1 MIKNFDELL
10 EKVKEHPPKRVVIP
24 AAHTMSAVYCAT
36 LAKEE
41 GIGEF
46 LLIGDKAQII
56 DYISMSEESLIDAF
70 EIIDES
76 DSEKCIKL
84 AVEAV
89 LENRADLILKG
100 ATTTGQLMKGVLNKE
115 KGLHTGNILSDVL
128 VIETQERLTLMTDGG
143 IVLYPGVKEK
153 ISLINNAVAVAHK
166 LENPCPNVA
175 LLCALEVENSKMPP
189 TIDAAEITRMYK
201 DGQITGCVVEGPL
214 ALDVAVSEHAAKIK
228 KIDSPVAGNADIL
241 IMPYIEAGNIF
252 GKAMTYYAH
261 LRVAHVV
268 MGAKVPILITSRAD
282 DAWTKLHSV
291 ALGIMCAQKES

>member
-10 EKVKEHPPKRVVIP
+10 DNVKEHPTKRVVIP
-24 AAHTMSAVYCAT
+24 AAHTMSAVYAAT

-41 GIGEF
+41 QIGEF

-56 DYISMSEESLIDAF
+56 DYISMSKENLVDSF

-76 DSEKCIKL
+76 NPEKCVEL
-84 AVEAV
+84 AVDAV
-89 LENRADLILKG
+89 LNNKADLILKG
-100 ATTTGQLMKGVLNKE
+100 ATTTGQLIKGVLNKE
-115 KGLHTGNILSDVL
+115 KGLQTGNILSDVL
-128 VIETQERLTLMTDGG
+128 VIETKDRLTLMTDGG
-143 IVLYPGVKEK
+143 IVRYPNVQEK
-153 ISLINNAVAVAHK
+153 VSLINNAVYVAHR

-175 LLCALEVENSKMPP
+175 LLCAIEVVNPTMPP
-189 TIDAAEITRMYK
+189 TVEAAEITKMYK
-201 DGQITGCVVEGPL
+201 EGQITGCVVDGPL

-261 LRVAHVV
+261 LRVAHVI

-291 ALGIMCAQKES
+291 ALGIICA

>member
-10 EKVKEHPPKRVVIP
+10 DKVRKLPPKRVVIP

-41 GIGEF
+41 QIGNF

-76 DSEKCIKL
+76 DPEKCVEL
-84 AVEAV
+84 AVDAV
-89 LENRADLILKG
+89 LNNEADLILKG
-100 ATTTGQLMKGVLNKE
+100 AITTEQLMKGVLNKE
-115 KGLHTGNILSDVL
+115 KGLYTGNILSDVL
-128 VIETQERLTLMTDGG
+128 VIETKDRLTLMTDGG

-153 ISLINNAVAVAHK
+153 ISLINNAVYVAHK

-175 LLCALEVENSKMPP
+175 LLCALEVTNPKMPP
-189 TIDAAEITRMYK
+189 TLEAAELTKMYK
-201 DGQITGCVVEGPL
+201 EGLITGCVVDGPL
-214 ALDVAVSEHAAKIK
+214 ALDVAVSEHAARIK
-228 KIDSPVAGNADIL
+228 KIDTPVAGNADIL

-261 LRVAHVV
+261 LRVAHVI

-291 ALGIMCAQKES
+291 ALGIICA

>member
-10 EKVKEHPPKRVVIP
+10 DKVKKHPPKRVVIP

-41 GIGEF
+41 QIGDF

-56 DYISMSEESLIDAF
+56 DYISMSEESMVDAF
-70 EIIDES
+70 EIIDET
-76 DSEKCIKL
+76 DQEKCIEH
-84 AVEAV
+84 AVDAV
-89 LENRADLILKG
+89 LDNRADLILKG
-100 ATTTGQLMKGVLNKE
+100 ATTTGQLMKGILNKE
-115 KGLHTGNILSDVL
+115 KGLHTSGNILSDVL
-128 VIETQERLTLMTDGG
+128 VIETKQRLTLMSDGG
-143 IVLYPGVKEK
+143 IVLYPGIEEK

-175 LLCALEVENSKMPP
+175 LLCAIEVENPKMPP
-189 TIDAAEITRMYK
+189 TVEAAEITKMYQEGK
-201 DGQITGCVVEGPL
+201 ITGCVVEGPL
-214 ALDVAVSEHAAKIK
+214 ALDVAVSEYAAKIK

-261 LRVAHVV
+261 LRVAHVI

-291 ALGIMCAQKES
+291 ALGIICA

>member
-10 EKVKEHPPKRVVIP
+10 DKVKKHPPKRVVIP
-24 AAHTMSAVYCAT
+24 AAHTMPAVYCAT
-36 LAKEE
+36 LATMEQ
-41 GIGEF
+41 IGEF
-46 LLIGDKAQII
+46 LLIGDKKQII
-56 DYISMSEESLIDAF
+56 DYISMSEESLVDAF

-76 DSEKCIKL
+76 DPEKCVEI
-84 AVEAV
+84 AVDAV
-89 LENRADLILKG
+89 LNNKADLILKG

-115 KGLHTGNILSDVL
+115 KGLQTGNILSDVL
-128 VIETQERLTLMTDGG
+128 VIETKERLTLMTDGG

-153 ISLINNAVAVAHK
+153 VSLINNAVYVAHK

-175 LLCALEVENSKMPP
+175 LLCALEVTNPKMPP
-189 TIDAAEITRMYK
+189 TLEAAEITKMYK
-201 DGQITGCVVEGPL
+201 EGQITGCVVEGPL

-228 KIDSPVAGNADIL
+228 KIESPVAGNADIL

-261 LRVAHVV
+261 LRVAHVI

-291 ALGIMCAQKES
+291 ALGIICT

>member
-10 EKVKEHPPKRVVIP
+10 DNVKEHPTKRVVIP
-24 AAHTMSAVYCAT
+24 AAHTLSAVYAAT

-41 GIGEF
+41 QIGEF

-56 DYISMSEESLIDAF
+56 DYISMSKENLIDAF

-76 DSEKCIKL
+76 DPEKCIEL
-84 AVEAV
+84 AVDAV
-89 LENRADLILKG
+89 LNNKADLILKG
-100 ATTTGQLMKGVLNKE
+100 ATTTGQLIKGVLNKE
-115 KGLHTGNILSDVL
+115 KGLYTGNILSDVL
-128 VIETQERLTLMTDGG
+128 VIETKDRLTLMTDGG
-143 IVLYPGVKEK
+143 IVRYPDVQEK
-153 ISLINNAVAVAHK
+153 VSLINNAVYVTHR

-175 LLCALEVENSKMPP
+175 LLCALEVVNPTMPP
-189 TIDAAEITRMYK
+189 TIEAAEITKMYK
-201 DGQITGCVVEGPL
+201 EGQITGCVVDGPL

-261 LRVAHVV
+261 LRVAHVI

-291 ALGIMCAQKES
+291 ALGIICA

>member
-10 EKVKEHPPKRVVIP
+10 DKVKKLPPKRVVIP

-41 GIGEF
+41 QIGEF

-56 DYISMSEESLIDAF
+56 DYISMSEESLVDAF
-70 EIIDES
+70 EIIDET
-76 DSEKCIKL
+76 DPEKCISL
-84 AVEAV
+84 AVDAV
-89 LENRADLILKG
+89 LNNEADLILKG
-100 ATTTGQLMKGVLNKE
+100 ATTTGQLIKGLINKG

-128 VIETQERLTLMTDGG
+128 VIETKDRLTLMTDGG
-143 IVLYPGVKEK
+143 IVRYPDVQEK
-153 ISLINNAVAVAHK
+153 VSLINNAVFVAHR

-175 LLCALEVENSKMPP
+175 LLCALEVVNPKMPP
-189 TIDAAEITRMYK
+189 TMDAAEITKMYK
-201 DGQITGCVVEGPL
+201 EGKITGCVVEGPL
-214 ALDVAVSEHAAKIK
+214 ALDVAVSEYAAKIK

-241 IMPYIEAGNIF
+241 IMPNIEAGNIF

-261 LRVAHVV
+261 LSVAHVII
-268 MGAKVPILITSRAD
+268 GAKVPILITSRAD

-291 ALGIMCAQKES
+291 ALGIICA